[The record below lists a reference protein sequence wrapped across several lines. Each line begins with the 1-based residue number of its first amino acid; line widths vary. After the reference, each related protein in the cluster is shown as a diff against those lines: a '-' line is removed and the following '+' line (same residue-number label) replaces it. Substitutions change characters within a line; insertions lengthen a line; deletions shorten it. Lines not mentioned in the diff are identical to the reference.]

1 MSANSE
7 NSEKTNVEN
16 KAETEIKPAESVIK
30 DEKPAFVDI
39 NKVVEPEK
47 PKEKPVSTKEVK
59 EINIKSEIKTENDG
73 KRTESK
79 KKGALFW
86 AGVSIGVVGT
96 IFAVT
101 RKDSFPFANNL
112 YSIIFIFPYLH
123 LLNLLTESLL
133 LLTVALAHFSLSKQG
148 FCRHFWAFPCLC
160 RSCLLAVEP
169 YTLFLA

>member
-101 RKDSFPFANNL
+101 YLVMRIRKAM
-112 YSIIFIFPYLH
+112 
-123 LLNLLTESLL
+123 TEAKGENGEMIESNCRIN
-133 LLTVALAHFSLSKQG
+133 QG
-148 FCRHFWAFPCLC
+148 D
-160 RSCLLAVEP
+160 
-169 YTLFLA
+169 